1 MAVTIK
7 DVARDAGVTIGTV
20 SRAIN
25 GYKDISPATK
35 ERVFASIERLG
46 YTPNLMG
53 RGLSSKNSSNIGFIV
68 SGLLDSSTKDTIL
81 YMTLQGVYQYV
92 AEKRQELSV
101 YPVDTREQH
110 RKAYT
115 KFCWERNLSGVILSG
130 LTLKD
135 PYLKELV
142 ESDIPCV
149 LIDIPAAGR
158 KTGSVSVDN
167 VTACCELMEALFD
180 CGHREFVI
188 ISGAKNAAVTI
199 ERLAGMEQG
208 MRNRGLV
215 LHRDCVAYCDF
226 QEEKAYQAAVS
237 YLKKYGKTAGRSF
250 VCMSDIM
257 AFGVIRAIKEC
268 GYRVPEDFSVS
279 GFDDNP
285 ISAYIQPTLTTVRQD
300 FVQFGYMAAQLL
312 KDITDGKTE
321 AHHVYLPHTVIIRD
335 STRIFAK

>member
-25 GYKDISPATK
+25 GYKDISPITK
-35 ERVFASIERLG
+35 ERVFASIEKLG

-53 RGLSSKNSSNIGFIV
+53 RSLSSKNSTNMGFIV

-81 YMTLQGVYQYV
+81 YMTLQGVYQFA
-92 AEKRQELSV
+92 AEKGQELSV
-101 YPVDTREQH
+101 YPVDTRQQH

-142 ESDIPCV
+142 ESEIPCV
-149 LIDIPAAGR
+149 LIDIQATGH

-167 VTACCELMEALFD
+167 IAACCELIETLYE
-180 CGHREFVI
+180 CGHRDFLI
-188 ISGAKNAAVTI
+188 FSGAKNAAVTI

-208 MRNRGLV
+208 MRSKGIHLRREQV
-215 LHRDCVAYCDF
+215 LYCDF
-226 QEEKAYQAAVS
+226 QEEKAYAAALS
-237 YLKKYGKTAGRSF
+237 YLKANGKKAARSF

-257 AFGVIRAIKEC
+257 AFGVIRAIKDC
-268 GYRVPEDFSVS
+268 GYQVPEDFSVS

-285 ISAYIQPTLTTVRQD
+285 IAAYIQPPLTTVRQD
-300 FVQFGYMAAQLL
+300 FVQFGYQAAQLL
-312 KDITDGKTE
+312 KDIIDGKTK
-321 AHHVYLPHTVIIRD
+321 AHHLYLPHTVILRD
-335 STRIFAK
+335 STKIFTE